1 MRKGVIN
8 KILFVVLILCLS
20 VVTIGCRTETVSA
33 PDVSVSED
41 VEDEISPESEEFVAE
56 ETLEEKV
63 YTWIGAVVEIPY
75 FIDHRIG
82 LELAGL
88 TFGADTKFL
97 GPTGYDMGA
106 MINTIEQVIAENPAG
121 IEIIGFV
128 EELAPA
134 VNKAIEAGIPVV
146 TLDADTATSDRY
158 TFIGTGNYNAGR
170 QSAQI
175 LAEAL
180 NGQGKVAVTS
190 VVGQTNLDERLQ
202 GFRDELTENYPNME
216 LIQVVDHGSDE
227 QKAADGVKA
236 VIQANPD
243 LAGVA
248 AVEATGGNGAAT
260 AVKEME
266 KVGDIVIVSMDR
278 DDTTLKAIEDGII
291 HASVAQRTA
300 LMSYL
305 GVMLMESFNK
315 GSVSITKDD
324 EAANIIAM
332 PEVID
337 TGTIVINKDN
347 AAFFYHKDDP
357 FDYSDW
363 ELTPPEE
370 DETYV
375 WIGAVVEIP
384 YFIDHRAGLE
394 AAGEELGVK
403 TKFLGPTG
411 YDMGAMINTIEQVIA
426 ENPAGIEIIG
436 FVEEL
441 APAVNKAIEAGIPV
455 VTLDADTA
463 TSDRYTFIG
472 TGNYNAG
479 RQSAQI
485 LAEALNGQGKVA
497 VTSVVGQTNLDE
509 RLQGFRDELTE
520 NYPNMELIQ
529 VVDHGSDEQ
538 KAADGVKAVIQANPD
553 LAGVAAVEATG
564 GNGAATAVKEME
576 KVGDIVIVSMDRDDT
591 TLKAIEDGIIHAS
604 VAQRTALMSYL
615 GVKLMYYYNHGRIP
629 ISQDDETAN
638 IIAMPEVID
647 TGTIVINKDNAAYFY
662 H

>member
-1 MRKGVIN
+1 MK
-8 KILFVVLILCLS
+8 KPLLWLLIMLL
-20 VVTIGCRTETVSA
+20 TVSMIA
-33 PDVSVSED
+33 TFSLAGCKKEAKPAAEGVT
-41 VEDEISPESEEFVAE
+41 PAVAE
-56 ETLEEKV
+56 EEVAEEEVAKEEVVKKV
-63 YTWIGAVVEIPY
+63 FDWIGAVVEIPY

-82 LELAGL
+82 LELGGL
-88 TFGADTKFL
+88 TFNADTKFL
-97 GPTGYDMGA
+97 GPTGYDMSA
-106 MINTIEQVIAENPAG
+106 MVNTIEQAIAENPAG

-134 VNKAIEAGIPVV
+134 INKAIEAGIPVV

-175 LAEAL
+175 LGDAL
-180 NGQGKVAVTS
+180 GGEGKVAVTS

-202 GFRDELTENYPNME
+202 GFTDELEENYPGME

-260 AVKEME
+260 AVKEMDR
-266 KVGDIVIVSMDR
+266 VGDIVIVSMDR
-278 DDTTLKAIEDGII
+278 DDTTLKAIEDGVIY
-291 HASVAQRTA
+291 ASVAQRTA

-305 GVMLMESFNK
+305 GVMLMDMFNK
-315 GSVSITKDD
+315 GTVSITNDD
-324 EAANIIAM
+324 KAANIIAM

-337 TGTIVINKDN
+337 TGTIVIDQDN
-347 AAFFYHKDDP
+347 AKYFYHKDDP

-363 ELTPPEE
+363 ELTQPEE
-370 DETYV
+370 GETYV

-384 YFIDHRAGLE
+384 YFIDHRAGIE
-394 AAGEELGVK
+394 AAGKELGVE

-411 YDMGAMINTIEQVIA
+411 YDMSAMVNTIEQAIA

-441 APAVNKAIEAGIPV
+441 APAINKAIEAGIPV

-485 LAEALNGQGKVA
+485 LGDALGGEGKVA

-509 RLQGFRDELTE
+509 RLQGFTDELEE
-520 NYPNMELIQ
+520 NYPGMELIQ

-564 GNGAATAVKEME
+564 GNGAATAVKEMDR
-576 KVGDIVIVSMDRDDT
+576 VGDIVIVSMDRDDT
-591 TLKAIEDGIIHAS
+591 TLKAIEDGVIYAS

-629 ISQDDETAN
+629 ITQDDDAAG
-638 IIAMPEVID
+638 IISMPGTVD
-647 TGTIVINKDNAAYFY
+647 TGTIVINAENAAYFY

>member
-1 MRKGVIN
+1 MK
-8 KILFVVLILCLS
+8 KILLCLL
-20 VVTIGCRTETVSA
+20 VMLTV
-33 PDVSVSED
+33 
-41 VEDEISPESEEFVAE
+41 ISMLAIPSLVDCKTTTTTTAAK
-56 ETLEEKV
+56 KV
-63 YTWIGAVVEIPY
+63 YNWIGAVTNIPY

-82 LELAGL
+82 LELGGL

-97 GPTGYDMGA
+97 GPAGYDMSV
-106 MINTIEQVIAENPAG
+106 MIDTIEQTIAQKPAG

-134 VNKAIEAGIPVV
+134 INKAIKAGIPVV

-180 NGQGKVAVTS
+180 GGKGKVAVTS

-202 GFRDELTENYPNME
+202 GFRDMLAENYPDME

-260 AVKEME
+260 AVKEMDR
-266 KVGDIVIVSMDR
+266 VGKIVIVSMDR
-278 DDTTLKAIEDGII
+278 DDTTLKSIEDGVIY
-291 HASVAQRTA
+291 ASLAQRTA

-305 GVMLMESFNK
+305 GVMLMDMFNK
-315 GSVSITKDD
+315 GTLSITNDD
-324 EAANIIAM
+324 AAANIIAM
-332 PEVID
+332 PASID

-347 AAFFYHKDDP
+347 AAYFYHKDNP

-363 ELTPPEE
+363 KLTPAKKG
-370 DETYV
+370 ETYV
-375 WIGAVVEIP
+375 WIGAVTNIP
-384 YFIDHRAGLE
+384 YFIDHRAGIE
-394 AAGEELGVK
+394 AAGKELGVD
-403 TKFLGPTG
+403 TKFLGPAG
-411 YDMGAMINTIEQVIA
+411 YDMSVMIDTIEQTIA
-426 ENPAGIEIIG
+426 QKPAGIEIIG

-441 APAVNKAIEAGIPV
+441 APAINKAIKAGIPV

-485 LAEALNGQGKVA
+485 LAEALGGKGKVA

-509 RLQGFRDELTE
+509 RLQGFRDMLAE
-520 NYPNMELIQ
+520 NYPDMELIQ

-564 GNGAATAVKEME
+564 GNGAATAVKEMDR
-576 KVGDIVIVSMDRDDT
+576 VGKIVIVSMDRDDT
-591 TLKAIEDGIIHAS
+591 TLKSIEDGVIYAS
-604 VAQRTALMSYL
+604 LAQRTALMSYL

-629 ISQDDETAN
+629 ITQDDAAAN
-638 IIAMPEVID
+638 IIAMPASID

-662 H
+662 HK